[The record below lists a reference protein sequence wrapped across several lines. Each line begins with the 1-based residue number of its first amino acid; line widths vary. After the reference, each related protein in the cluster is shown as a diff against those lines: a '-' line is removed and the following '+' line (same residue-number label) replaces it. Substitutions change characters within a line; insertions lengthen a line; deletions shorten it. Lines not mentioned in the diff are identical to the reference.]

1 MTGAWWSIDDEKAP
15 AEAEASDSRAP
26 VRELVPEGEHD
37 LQIKAVIDHGDRL
50 EVRLA
55 HDDKR
60 FGWVFQRLPK
70 GPGWSKRLTR
80 SLAEALAI
88 QPEEWEKAIKAG
100 DLTGRRVVGR
110 IYHKAGDGK
119 TWVNVGEFKRTEAL
133 AEAVA
138 APVVER
144 AVAPPSPRATPARTA
159 TKKADAAGHDPDDIP
174 FLWVLPIMAAALS
187 QVIA

>member
-15 AEAEASDSRAP
+15 AEAAASDSRAP

-60 FGWVFQRLPK
+60 LGWVFQRLPK
-70 GPGWSKRLTR
+70 GPGWSKVLTR
-80 SLAEALAI
+80 ELAEALAI
-88 QPEEWEKAIKAG
+88 SAEEWEPAIKAG
-100 DLTGRRVVGR
+100 DLAGRRVIAR
-110 IYHKAGDGK
+110 IYHKVDAAGGK
-119 TWVNVGEFKRTEAL
+119 TWVNVGNFKRTEAL

-138 APVVER
+138 ITTPEPAPKP
-144 AVAPPSPRATPARTA
+144 APARTA
-159 TKKADAAGHDPDDIP
+159 TKKADAVGHDPDDIP
-174 FLWVLPIMAAALS
+174 F
-187 QVIA
+187 